1 MILAII
7 KFQGLKLKTIISLH
21 LVKVAVYDQK
31 FVNYAFTSCT
41 AYSHGQE
48 NSKAKEF

>member
-7 KFQGLKLKTIISLH
+7 KLQGLKLKTIISLH

-31 FVNYAFTSCT
+31 FVNYAFASTGYSCR
-41 AYSHGQE
+41 QE
-48 NSKAKEF
+48 NFKAKEF